1 MWFGGVCL
9 DRVRPRLRAM
19 ARTAMGSTPQ
29 RREEIT
35 FFRRVYRDSII
46 SERAYYYD
54 ARYYAFLHD
63 IAPRSHDLQ
72 SPGRRHTGVRIVV
85 T

>member
-1 MWFGGVCL
+1 MSMWFGGVCL

-46 SERAYYYD
+46 SERAFYYD
-54 ARYYAFLHD
+54 ARYYVFLHPEATICNHQD
-63 IAPRSHDLQ
+63 GATQEYVLL
-72 SPGRRHTGVRIVV
+72 
-85 T
+85 